1 MEKILS
7 KSELDRRGVLLFG
20 AAAVFGGMTFAMSD
34 DVKAE
39 EIAPGVTLKIL
50 KEVVPIAPIPGF
62 SKARLMEITFQP
74 GSKFG
79 PDTAKVVDL
88 CEIQGAP
95 LYAEIEGM
103 EPSTLQPGDIFA
115 CPAGLTETNT
125 NKSDKPCIM
134 RIMELEPAA

>member
-34 DVKAE
+34 EVKAE

-50 KEVVPIAPIPGF
+50 KEAVPIAPIPGF

-79 PDTAKVVDL
+79 PDKGKSVDI

-103 EPSTLQPGDIFA
+103 EPFTLQPGDIFA

-134 RIMELEPAA
+134 RIMELDLAA